1 MFIAVGARVGIFVGA
16 LVADPL
22 MDGANVG
29 GEDAEGGKLGFL
41 VGGKLGFLVG
51 AFVGPGDGAFV
62 CPGDGALVGSGVG
75 SSEIDGPE
83 E

>member
-1 MFIAVGARVGIFVGA
+1 MGIFVGA

-22 MDGANVG
+22 IDGANVG

-41 VGGKLGFLVG
+41 VG
-51 AFVGPGDGAFV
+51 AFVGPSDGAFV

-75 SSEIDGPE
+75 SSEIDGTE
-83 E
+83 EYEYFELPLPFPVV